1 MHSIR
6 DLPIHPSSFLI
17 QNSLNTDNQVYHDRP
32 RLYVQSRRPTDL
44 ICCHILQPASK
55 PQSLIPPFRMAG
67 HVSLIKE
74 PLKNSHHRRGTP
86 QLCQIQDAHNRLA
99 SSLSTSLAYL
109 AVHLRLEDGNPAFG
123 LDLTLVLYRSVFSVV
138 GLSTQVLVFFL
149 LHNHHVCYRYR

>member
-1 MHSIR
+1 
-6 DLPIHPSSFLI
+6 
-17 QNSLNTDNQVYHDRP
+17 
-32 RLYVQSRRPTDL
+32 
-44 ICCHILQPASK
+44 
-55 PQSLIPPFRMAG
+55 MAG

-149 LHNHHVCYRYR
+149 LHNHHVCYRHR